1 MSCSTCGA
9 GSPTGKYME
18 EQQQMA
24 AAGVERQSA
33 VKSREKE
40 TYFTRFTTG
49 QRIEHVVL
57 MVSFTILAVTG
68 LAQRYSGAGWA
79 EWTILRLGG
88 IEYTRLIH
96 RGFALVFTLGAV
108 YHGANVLYSYFVKHR
123 RLTMVPTLKDFRDVV
138 DTLRYTFGFID
149 KHPRFGRFD
158 YRQKFEYWG
167 LLFGGTVIILTGFVL
182 AFPVA
187 VTRFLPGQVVAAAVE
202 FHGFEATLAALTIVV
217 WHLYDVIFR
226 PGVFPA
232 DTSIFTGRVSL
243 ERLREEH
250 PLEYAE
256 VMGTPPETTG
266 EIPAAPS
273 AGQEAGTEPGPQTP

>member
-1 MSCSTCGA
+1 MASA
-9 GSPTGKYME
+9 E
-18 EQQQMA
+18 VEQKP
-24 AAGVERQSA
+24 A

-40 TYFTRFTTG
+40 SYFIRFTTA
-49 QRIEHVVL
+49 QRIEHLVL
-57 MVSFTILAVTG
+57 MIGFIALAVTG

-96 RGFALVFTLGAV
+96 RGFALIFTLGAV
-108 YHGANVLYSYFVKHR
+108 YHGANVLYSYFIRHR

-138 DTLRYTFGFID
+138 DTLRYTLGFVE
-149 KHPRFGRFD
+149 KPPRFGRFD

-167 LLFGGTVIILTGFVL
+167 LLFGGTVIILTGLVL
-182 AFPVA
+182 TFPVA

-202 FHGFEATLAALTIVV
+202 FHGFEATLAVLTIVV

-232 DTSIFTGRVSL
+232 DTSIFTGRVSR
-243 ERLREEH
+243 ERMLEEH

-256 VMGTPPETTG
+256 MQAGAPPEPAASPAAVTG
-266 EIPAAPS
+266 QDTGPAAPPPDR
-273 AGQEAGTEPGPQTP
+273 QPG